1 MAAALESCVQLSLP
15 PWFLSPFPPG
25 IMGVCVCLLWKG
37 EFGVDVVGGGVRV
50 SVAMLSVYV
59 LWEGRID
66 RVA

>member
-1 MAAALESCVQLSLP
+1 M
-15 PWFLSPFPPG
+15 
-25 IMGVCVCLLWKG
+25 
-37 EFGVDVVGGGVRV
+37 DVVGGGVCV